1 MSDELDPR
9 HERIIAHQLALLAKA
24 RTALPGVAIPYFG
37 HLRLDSGGR
46 QRDVLLGYQTR
57 ITSDLS
63 LLDWQNAPLAEVFFA
78 CTEGDEYEVEAGE
91 RVLAGTVLERNLLGF
106 EHGELVDIV
115 TAETSLSR
123 RGTGH
128 WRVEPTVGTALLC
141 PRDEAVRARGA
152 SSIEIALDPVQ
163 QRTVALPPH
172 RTVLVLGEAGCG
184 KTTVAL
190 HRLAF
195 LQKQAQ
201 AAGRPFRAAVIVPT
215 EGLRRLSRSLIERLD
230 VEGAETWLYDRWAA
244 VQAQRAFDGLPTRE
258 SQLASAAVLRLK
270 RHPALKQALAKL
282 SRRPGTSSRQG
293 SERKTQATR
302 HDLLRLFGDQVLLER
317 VVTTSEGAIPTGAI
331 RETIDH
337 TRIQFS
343 KTTEREFAH
352 VDHDRLETIDGRPID
367 EGTDMEDAETID
379 VEDYAVLFELD
390 RLRAEV
396 RGVAATAPRSYQC
409 IVLDE
414 AQEFA
419 PLELSLVG
427 RSRADDGTLIVAGD
441 AGQQVDPTACFV
453 DWPTT
458 MKEAGAED
466 HEVALLEVSYRCPPA
481 VTALAR
487 SILSPAIAAPQALH
501 GDRSAFLPFFHD
513 GYDAYEAH
521 HAQAGQEGRKADL
534 SPAPAPPS
542 PIRAQRFDS
551 EFHQVAALID
561 ELRELTAPGGG
572 PCGRGD
578 PTATIAIIC
587 RTPQAATRLA
597 RILRWGLD
605 LRLALHGDFDF
616 GPGINVTSVEEVKGL
631 EFDYVIL
638 PDASSSA
645 YPDTAETRRAL
656 YVAVTRTVHHLVLS
670 TVGTWTPVL
679 PIAP

>member
-1 MSDELDPR
+1 MSEELDPR
-9 HERIIAHQLALLAKA
+9 HEHIITHQLALLAKA
-24 RTALPGVAIPYFG
+24 RTTPAGVAIPYFG
-37 HLRLDSGGR
+37 HLRLESGGR

-57 ITSDLS
+57 ITQDLT

-106 EHGELVDIV
+106 DHGELVDIV
-115 TAETSLSR
+115 TADASLSR
-123 RGTGH
+123 RGTGA
-128 WRVEPTVGTALLC
+128 WRMSPVAHVALLR
-141 PRDEAVRARGA
+141 PRDDAARARGA
-152 SSIEIALDPVQ
+152 SSIEVALDPVQ
-163 QRTVALPPH
+163 ERTVTLPPH
-172 RTVLVLGEAGCG
+172 RTVLVLGEAGSG

-201 AAGRPFRAAVIVPT
+201 AAGAPFRAAVIVPT
-215 EGLRRLSRSLIERLD
+215 EGLRRLSRTLLERLG

-244 VQAQRAFDGLPTRE
+244 VQAQRAFEGLPTRE
-258 SQLASAAVLRLK
+258 SQSASAAVIRLK
-270 RHPALKQALAKL
+270 RHPALRQALTKL
-282 SRRPGTSSRQG
+282 ARRPATSGRQG
-293 SERKTQATR
+293 QERKAQATR

-317 VVTTSEGAIPTGAI
+317 VVTAADGAIPTAAL
-331 RETIDH
+331 RETIEH
-337 TRIQFS
+337 TRVQFS

-352 VDHDRLETIDGRPID
+352 VDRDRLETIDGRPID
-367 EGTDMEDAETID
+367 EGTNMEDAETID

-390 RLRAEV
+390 RLRAEH
-396 RGVAATAPRSYQC
+396 RGGPATAPRRYHC

-419 PLELSLVG
+419 PLELALVG
-427 RSRADDGTLIVAGD
+427 RSSTDDGTLIVAGD

-458 MKEAGAED
+458 MKEAGADD
-466 HEVALLEVSYRCPPA
+466 HEVSLLEVSYRCPPA
-481 VTALAR
+481 VTTLAR
-487 SILSPAIAAPQALH
+487 GILSPAAVPPAAASNPPPAPSP
-501 GDRSAFLPFFHD
+501 DLPFI
-513 GYDAYEAH
+513 
-521 HAQAGQEGRKADL
+521 
-534 SPAPAPPS
+534 PII

-551 EFHQVAALID
+551 EFHQAAALID
-561 ELRELTAPGGG
+561 ALREITASG
-572 PCGRGD
+572 GD

-587 RTPQAATRLA
+587 RTPAGATRLA

-616 GPGINVTSVEEVKGL
+616 GPGVSVTSVEEVKGL
-631 EFDYVIL
+631 EFDYVIV

-645 YPDTAETRRAL
+645 YPDTAEARRAL
-656 YVAVTRTVHHLVLS
+656 YVAVTRTIHHLVLS

-679 PIAP
+679 PASPRL

>member
-1 MSDELDPR
+1 MSDALDPR
-9 HERIIAHQLALLAKA
+9 HERIVAHQLALLAQA
-24 RTALPGVAIPYFG
+24 RTALPGAAIPYFG

-46 QRDVLLGYQTR
+46 RRDVLLGYQTR

-63 LLDWQNAPLAEVFFA
+63 ILDWQNAPLAEVFFA
-78 CTEGDEYEVEAGE
+78 CSEGDTYEVEAGE
-91 RVLAGTVLERNLLGF
+91 RVLEGTVLERNLLSF

-115 TAETSLSR
+115 TAEAALSR
-123 RGTGH
+123 RGTDH
-128 WRVEPTVGTALLC
+128 WRVIPAEGAALLW
-141 PRDEAVRARGA
+141 PRDEAARDRGS
-152 SSIEIALDPVQ
+152 SSIEIALDPAQ

-201 AAGRPFRAAVIVPT
+201 AAGVPFRAAVIVPT
-215 EGLRRLSRSLIERLD
+215 EGLRRLSRSLLERLG
-230 VEGAETWLYDRWAA
+230 VESAETWLYDRWAA

-258 SQLASAAVLRLK
+258 SQSASASVIRLK
-270 RHPALKQALAKL
+270 RHPALRQALARL
-282 SRRPGTSSRQG
+282 ARRPGASNRHG

-317 VVTTSEGAIPTGAI
+317 TVTAADGAIPTAAI

-337 TRIQFS
+337 SRIQFS

-352 VDHDRLETIDGRPID
+352 VDRDRRETIDGRPID

-414 AQEFA
+414 AQELA

-427 RSRADDGTLIVAGD
+427 RSRAAHGTLIVAGD
-441 AGQQVDPTACFV
+441 AGQQVDPSACFV

-487 SILSPAIAAPQALH
+487 GILSPANAAPLAATP
-501 GDRSAFLPFFHD
+501 GT
-513 GYDAYEAH
+513 
-521 HAQAGQEGRKADL
+521 
-534 SPAPAPPS
+534 SPL
-542 PIRAQRFDS
+542 RAQRFDS
-551 EFHQVAALID
+551 EFHQAAALID
-561 ELRELTAPGGG
+561 ALRELTAPRNGPGG
-572 PCGRGD
+572 PGGSQSD
-578 PTATIAIIC
+578 PTATIAVIC
-587 RTPQAATRLA
+587 RTPATATRLA

-616 GPGINVTSVEEVKGL
+616 GPGINVTCVEEVKGL
-631 EFDYVIL
+631 EFDYVLL

-645 YPDTAETRRAL
+645 YPDTAEARRAL

-679 PIAP
+679 PALP

>member
-1 MSDELDPR
+1 MSEELDPR
-9 HERIIAHQLALLAKA
+9 HERTIAHQLALLAKA
-24 RTALPGVAIPYFG
+24 RTALPGGAIPYFG
-37 HLRLDSGGR
+37 HLRLESGGR
-46 QRDVLLGYQTR
+46 RRDVLLGYQSR
-57 ITSDLS
+57 ITSDLT

-106 EHGELVDIV
+106 DHGELVDIL
-115 TAETSLSR
+115 TAEATLSR

-128 WRVEPTVGTALLC
+128 WRVEPTAGPMLLR
-141 PRDEAVRARGA
+141 PRDEAARTGGA

-201 AAGRPFRAAVIVPT
+201 AAGRPFRSAVIVPT
-215 EGLRRLSRSLIERLD
+215 EGLRRLSRSLLERLG

-244 VQAQRAFDGLPTRE
+244 VQAQLAFDGLPPRE
-258 SQLASAAVLRLK
+258 SQSASAAVIRLK
-270 RHPALKQALAKL
+270 RHPALRQALAKL
-282 SRRPGTSSRQG
+282 SRRPAATSRQG

-317 VVTTSEGAIPTGAI
+317 VVTASDSAIPTAAV
-331 RETIDH
+331 REAIDH
-337 TRIQFS
+337 TRVQFS

-352 VDHDRLETIDGRPID
+352 VDRDRLETIDGRPID
-367 EGTDMEDAETID
+367 EGTDREDAETID

-390 RLRAEV
+390 RLRAEA
-396 RGVAATAPRSYQC
+396 RGVAATAPRGYQC

-441 AGQQVDPTACFV
+441 AGQQVDPSACFV

-487 SILSPAIAAPQALH
+487 GILSPESTVPQAAA
-501 GDRSAFLPFFHD
+501 STPS
-513 GYDAYEAH
+513 
-521 HAQAGQEGRKADL
+521 QSL
-534 SPAPAPPS
+534 SQGTSQPTS

-551 EFHQVAALID
+551 EFHQAAALTD
-561 ELRELTAPGGG
+561 ALREIAAPGGG
-572 PCGRGD
+572 PRGSGD
-578 PTATIAIIC
+578 PTATIAVIC

-645 YPDTAETRRAL
+645 YPDTAEARRAL

-679 PIAP
+679 PAVP